1 MVANQQDMN
10 LIEFTKIISDPS
22 SISKGQTK
30 GLDQILEEYP
40 FFQSAHFLRLYA
52 LKKQRSFRYNDAL
65 KKTAAYT
72 TDREL
77 LFNYITNFDFELLAS
92 SSEVHEPESLDS
104 IETVEGSSVKMHRT
118 SEVPVPSG
126 ASEHP
131 EETESTEER
140 SEAEK
145 NLGIG
150 TPLDF
155 KSDETYSFGEWLQ
168 LSQLKPIDRTESEGG
183 TRKKSKSNLDLIN
196 DFIAKRPRIQP
207 PEDDNY
213 DDLALES
220 STENQQLMTETLA
233 HVYLEQKKYEKAIA
247 AFTVLSL
254 KYPEKSSFFAD
265 RIEAVKKLQKN

>member
-1 MVANQQDMN
+1 MN

-30 GLDQILEEYP
+30 GLDQILEDYP
-40 FFQSAHFLRLYA
+40 YFQAAHFMRLYA

-77 LFNYITNFDFELLAS
+77 LFNYITNFDFELLTTDSDIIEPVSQVPSEIPAS
-92 SSEVHEPESLDS
+92 SEAP
-104 IETVEGSSVKMHRT
+104 
-118 SEVPVPSG
+118 
-126 ASEHP
+126 ASYEALEHP
-131 EETESTEER
+131 EAIEFSEVTESSEER
-140 SEAEK
+140 SAAEK
-145 NLGIG
+145 DLGIG

-155 KSDETYSFGEWLQ
+155 RSDETYSFGEWLQ
-168 LSQLKPIDRTESEGG
+168 LSQLKPIERAESGAPE
-183 TRKKSKSNLDLIN
+183 RKKSRSNLDLIN
-196 DFIAKRPRIQP
+196 DFIAKRPRIKP
-207 PEDDNY
+207 AEDDNY
-213 DDLALES
+213 DDLAVES
-220 STENQQLMTETLA
+220 STENEQLMTETLA
-233 HVYLEQKKYEKAIA
+233 HVYLEQKKYDKAIA

>member
-1 MVANQQDMN
+1 MN

-30 GLDQILEEYP
+30 GLDLILEEYP

-77 LFNYITNFDFELLAS
+77 LFNYITNFDFEIPAES
-92 SSEVHEPESLDS
+92 SKAQESIPPD
-104 IETVEGSSVKMHRT
+104 IEEQ
-118 SEVPVPSG
+118 
-126 ASEHP
+126 AP
-131 EETESTEER
+131 EEL
-140 SEAEK
+140 AGVEK

-150 TPLDF
+150 SPLDF

-168 LSQLKPIDRTESEGG
+168 LSQLKPIDREVSSDRS
-183 TRKKSKSNLDLIN
+183 RKKPKNNLDLIN
-196 DFIAKRPRIQP
+196 DFIAKRPRIKP
-207 PEDDNY
+207 AEDDNY

-220 STENQQLMTETLA
+220 STENEQLMTETLA

-265 RIEAVKKLQKN
+265 RIEAVRKLQNN

>member
-1 MVANQQDMN
+1 MN

-65 KKTAAYT
+65 KITAAYT

-77 LFNYITNFDFELLAS
+77 LFNYITNFDFEIPAES
-92 SSEVHEPESLDS
+92 SDAQESISPDSQEP
-104 IETVEGSSVKMHRT
+104 
-118 SEVPVPSG
+118 
-126 ASEHP
+126 AP
-131 EETESTEER
+131 EELA
-140 SEAEK
+140 EAEK

-150 TPLDF
+150 SPLDF
-155 KSDETYSFGEWLQ
+155 KSDETFSFGEWLQ
-168 LSQLKPIDRTESEGG
+168 LSQLKPVDRTVSSDRS
-183 TRKKSKSNLDLIN
+183 RKKPKNNLDLIN
-196 DFIAKRPRIQP
+196 DFIAKRPRIKP
-207 PEDDNY
+207 AEDDNY
-213 DDLALES
+213 DDLSLES
-220 STENQQLMTETLA
+220 STENEQLMTETLA

>member
-1 MVANQQDMN
+1 MN

-77 LFNYITNFDFELLAS
+77 LFNYITNFDFELLDDTDDTVATEPVETPIAPSDETAS
-92 SSEVHEPESLDS
+92 SDQTKSSEDLPATAQS
-104 IETVEGSSVKMHRT
+104 
-118 SEVPVPSG
+118 
-126 ASEHP
+126 
-131 EETESTEER
+131 
-140 SEAEK
+140 
-145 NLGIG
+145 LGIG
-150 TPLDF
+150 SPLDF
-155 KSDETYSFGEWLQ
+155 KSDETYSFGEWLR
-168 LSQLKPIDRTESEGG
+168 LSQLKPIDRSGSSDQSL
-183 TRKKSKSNLDLIN
+183 KKTKSNLDLIN
-196 DFIAKRPRIQP
+196 DFITNRPKIKP
-207 PEDDNY
+207 AADNSY
-213 DDLALES
+213 DDLAMQS
-220 STENQQLMTETLA
+220 STENEQLMTETLA

>member
-1 MVANQQDMN
+1 MN

-77 LFNYITNFDFELLAS
+77 LFNYITNFDFEIPAETSDTQESISPDSQEPAPEDLA
-92 SSEVHEPESLDS
+92 EV
-104 IETVEGSSVKMHRT
+104 
-118 SEVPVPSG
+118 
-126 ASEHP
+126 
-131 EETESTEER
+131 
-140 SEAEK
+140 EK

-150 TPLDF
+150 SPLDF

-168 LSQLKPIDRTESEGG
+168 LSQLKPSERKVSSDRS
-183 TRKKSKSNLDLIN
+183 RKKPKNTLDLIN
-196 DFIAKRPRIQP
+196 DYIAKRPRIKP
-207 PEDDNY
+207 AEDDNY

-220 STENQQLMTETLA
+220 STENEQLMTETLA

-265 RIEAVKKLQKN
+265 RSEAVKKLQKN

>member
-1 MVANQQDMN
+1 MN

-77 LFNYITNFDFELLAS
+77 LFNYITNFDFEIPAES
-92 SSEVHEPESLDS
+92 SKAQESIPPDTEEP
-104 IETVEGSSVKMHRT
+104 
-118 SEVPVPSG
+118 
-126 ASEHP
+126 AP
-131 EETESTEER
+131 EELAEV
-140 SEAEK
+140 EK
-145 NLGIG
+145 NLEIG
-150 TPLDF
+150 SPLDF

-168 LSQLKPIDRTESEGG
+168 LSQLKPIDRSISSD
-183 TRKKSKSNLDLIN
+183 RSSKKSKNNLDLIN
-196 DFIAKRPRIQP
+196 DFIAKRPRIKP
-207 PEDDNY
+207 AEDDNY

-220 STENQQLMTETLA
+220 STENEQLMTETLA

>member
-1 MVANQQDMN
+1 MN

-30 GLDQILEEYP
+30 GLDKILEEYP

-77 LFNYITNFDFELLAS
+77 LFNYITNFDFELLAKSEEAKETS
-92 SSEVHEPESLDS
+92 SLMEDSTPEQTDDVL
-104 IETVEGSSVKMHRT
+104 ET
-118 SEVPVPSG
+118 
-126 ASEHP
+126 
-131 EETESTEER
+131 TEKS
-140 SEAEK
+140 
-145 NLGIG
+145 LGIG

-155 KSDETYSFGEWLQ
+155 KNDESYSFGEWLQ
-168 LSQLKPIDRTESEGG
+168 LSQLKPIDRTKTEASPGK
-183 TRKKSKSNLDLIN
+183 TSKRNIDLIN
-196 DFIAKRPRIQP
+196 DFIAKSPKIKP
-207 PEDDNY
+207 ATDDNY
-213 DDLALES
+213 DDLAMES
-220 STENQQLMTETLA
+220 STENEQLMTETLA

>member
-1 MVANQQDMN
+1 MN

-22 SISKGQTK
+22 SISKGQTR
-30 GLDQILEEYP
+30 GLDKILEEYP
-40 FFQSAHFLRLYA
+40 FFQAAHFLRLYA

-77 LFNYITNFDFELLAS
+77 LFNYVTNFDFELFAESIDKDAS
-92 SSEVHEPESLDS
+92 QLPGS
-104 IETVEGSSVKMHRT
+104 IESQDIGSAEIST
-118 SEVPVPSG
+118 PFEET
-126 ASEHP
+126 ASET
-131 EETESTEER
+131 ETTSAKESEPLVETPSSQEIVT
-140 SEAEK
+140 AEK
-145 NLGIG
+145 SLGIG

-168 LSQLKPIDRTESEGG
+168 LSQLKPIDRTVSAEPRS
-183 TRKKSKSNLDLIN
+183 KKTKSNLDLIN
-196 DFIAKRPRIQP
+196 DFIAKRPKISPAQDA
-207 PEDDNY
+207 EFN
-213 DDLALES
+213 DLGMES
-220 STENQQLMTETLA
+220 STENEQLMTETLA

>member
-1 MVANQQDMN
+1 MN

-30 GLDQILEEYP
+30 GLDQILEDYP

-77 LFNYITNFDFELLAS
+77 LFSYITNFDFELLAKGS
-92 SSEVHEPESLDS
+92 VTHSEAAEPSQETEPSQEGAFSEETASSEQHAVPDQSL
-104 IETVEGSSVKMHRT
+104 E
-118 SEVPVPSG
+118 
-126 ASEHP
+126 
-131 EETESTEER
+131 
-140 SEAEK
+140 
-145 NLGIG
+145 IG
-150 TPLDF
+150 RPLDF
-155 KSDETYSFGEWLQ
+155 KPNETYSFGEWLQ
-168 LSQLKPIDRTESEGG
+168 LSQLKPINRNVSSGQS
-183 TRKKSKSNLDLIN
+183 RKKPKSNLDLIN
-196 DFIAKRPRIQP
+196 DFITKRPKIKP
-207 PEDDNY
+207 ALDDTY
-213 DDLALES
+213 DDLAMES
-220 STENQQLMTETLA
+220 STENEQLMTETLA

-265 RIEAVKKLQKN
+265 QIEAVKKLQKN

>member
-1 MVANQQDMN
+1 MN

-77 LFNYITNFDFELLAS
+77 LFNYITNFDFEIPVES
-92 SSEVHEPESLDS
+92 SDAQESISTDSQEP
-104 IETVEGSSVKMHRT
+104 
-118 SEVPVPSG
+118 
-126 ASEHP
+126 AP
-131 EETESTEER
+131 EELAEV
-140 SEAEK
+140 EK

-150 TPLDF
+150 SPLDF

-168 LSQLKPIDRTESEGG
+168 LSQLKPIDRTISSDRS
-183 TRKKSKSNLDLIN
+183 RKKPKNNLDLIN
-196 DFIAKRPRIQP
+196 DFIAKRPRIKP
-207 PEDDNY
+207 AEDDNY

-220 STENQQLMTETLA
+220 STENEQLMTETLA

>member
-1 MVANQQDMN
+1 MN

-40 FFQSAHFLRLYA
+40 FFQAAHFLRLYA

-65 KKTAAYT
+65 KRTAAYT

-77 LFNYITNFDFELLAS
+77 LFNYITNFDFELLTID
-92 SSEVHEPESLDS
+92 DS
-104 IETVEGSSVKMHRT
+104 PDATQS
-118 SEVPVPSG
+118 P
-126 ASEHP
+126 
-131 EETESTEER
+131 ESTEREEAMTVETTRLSEPSEER
-140 SEAEK
+140 AAAEK

-150 TPLDF
+150 SPIDF
-155 KSDETYSFGEWLQ
+155 KRDETYSFGQWLQ
-168 LSQLKPIDRTESEGG
+168 LSQLKPIDRTVSSDRSNKE
-183 TRKKSKSNLDLIN
+183 SKSNIELIN
-196 DFIAKRPRIQP
+196 DFIDKRPRMKP
-207 PEDDNY
+207 ADDDDY
-213 DDLALES
+213 DDLARQS
-220 STENQQLMTETLA
+220 STENEQLMTETLA

>member
-1 MVANQQDMN
+1 M
-10 LIEFTKIISDPS
+10 
-22 SISKGQTK
+22 
-30 GLDQILEEYP
+30 
-40 FFQSAHFLRLYA
+40 
-52 LKKQRSFRYNDAL
+52 

-77 LFNYITNFDFELLAS
+77 LFNYITNFDFEIPVETSDAQES
-92 SSEVHEPESLDS
+92 ISPDSQEP
-104 IETVEGSSVKMHRT
+104 
-118 SEVPVPSG
+118 
-126 ASEHP
+126 AP
-131 EETESTEER
+131 EELAEV
-140 SEAEK
+140 EK

-150 TPLDF
+150 SPLDF

-168 LSQLKPIDRTESEGG
+168 LSQLKPIDRTISSDRS
-183 TRKKSKSNLDLIN
+183 RKKPKNNLDLIN
-196 DFIAKRPRIQP
+196 DFIAKRPRIKP
-207 PEDDNY
+207 AEDDNY

-220 STENQQLMTETLA
+220 STENEQLMTETLA

>member
-1 MVANQQDMN
+1 MN

-77 LFNYITNFDFELLAS
+77 IFNYITNFDFEIPAETSDTQESIPPDSQEPAPEDLA
-92 SSEVHEPESLDS
+92 EV
-104 IETVEGSSVKMHRT
+104 
-118 SEVPVPSG
+118 
-126 ASEHP
+126 
-131 EETESTEER
+131 
-140 SEAEK
+140 EK

-150 TPLDF
+150 SPLDF

-168 LSQLKPIDRTESEGG
+168 LSQLKPIERTVTSDRS
-183 TRKKSKSNLDLIN
+183 RKKPKNNLDLIN
-196 DFIAKRPRIQP
+196 DFIAKRPRIKP
-207 PEDDNY
+207 AEDDNY

-220 STENQQLMTETLA
+220 STENEQLMTETLA

-254 KYPEKSSFFAD
+254 NYPEKSSFFAD

>member
-1 MVANQQDMN
+1 MN

-30 GLDQILEEYP
+30 GLDQILEDYP
-40 FFQSAHFLRLYA
+40 FFQAAHFLRLYA

-77 LFNYITNFDFELLAS
+77 LFNYITNFDFEIATELGEAQES
-92 SSEVHEPESLDS
+92 SSPDSPEP
-104 IETVEGSSVKMHRT
+104 
-118 SEVPVPSG
+118 
-126 ASEHP
+126 AP
-131 EETESTEER
+131 EELAPEELA
-140 SEAEK
+140 EAEK

-150 TPLDF
+150 SPLDF

-168 LSQLKPIDRTESEGG
+168 LSQLKPIDRTVSSDRS
-183 TRKKSKSNLDLIN
+183 RKKSKNNLDLIN
-196 DFIAKRPRIQP
+196 DFIANRPRIKP
-207 PEDDNY
+207 AEDDNF
-213 DDLALES
+213 DDLSAES
-220 STENQQLMTETLA
+220 STENEQLMTETLA

>member
-1 MVANQQDMN
+1 MN

-22 SISKGQTK
+22 SISKGQTR
-30 GLDQILEEYP
+30 GLDKVLEEYP
-40 FFQSAHFLRLYA
+40 FFQAAHFLRLYA

-77 LFNYITNFDFELLAS
+77 LFNYVTNFDFELLAESSPIDTSELSGTPESQDIASPETSASSEETS
-92 SSEVHEPESLDS
+92 SSEETPSSEQIV
-104 IETVEGSSVKMHRT
+104 TVEKS
-118 SEVPVPSG
+118 
-126 ASEHP
+126 
-131 EETESTEER
+131 
-140 SEAEK
+140 
-145 NLGIG
+145 LGIG
-150 TPLDF
+150 SPLDF

-168 LSQLKPIDRTESEGG
+168 LSQLKPIDRTVSSESS
-183 TRKKSKSNLDLIN
+183 RKKSKTNLDLIN
-196 DFIAKRPRIQP
+196 DFIAKRPKIRP
-207 PEDDNY
+207 AEDADF
-213 DDLALES
+213 DDLGMES
-220 STENQQLMTETLA
+220 STENEQLMTETLA

>member
-1 MVANQQDMN
+1 MN

-30 GLDQILEEYP
+30 GLDQILEDYP
-40 FFQSAHFLRLYA
+40 YFQAAHFLRLYA

-77 LFNYITNFDFELLAS
+77 LFNYITNFDFELLTKS
-92 SSEVHEPESLDS
+92 SDAPEQDLPEPSEIL
-104 IETVEGSSVKMHRT
+104 TSSR
-118 SEVPVPSG
+118 

-131 EETESTEER
+131 ELIEHPEAIESSEVTESSAER
-140 SEAEK
+140 SAAEK
-145 NLGIG
+145 DLGIG
-150 TPLDF
+150 SPLDF

-168 LSQLKPIDRTESEGG
+168 LSRLKPIDRTVSTDSG
-183 TRKKSKSNLDLIN
+183 RKKSRSNLDLIN
-196 DFIAKRPRIQP
+196 DFIANRPRIRAT
-207 PEDDNY
+207 EDGNY

-220 STENQQLMTETLA
+220 STENEQLMTETLA

>member
-1 MVANQQDMN
+1 MN

-77 LFNYITNFDFELLAS
+77 LFNYITNFDFEIATELGEAQGS
-92 SSEVHEPESLDS
+92 SSPDSPEL
-104 IETVEGSSVKMHRT
+104 
-118 SEVPVPSG
+118 
-126 ASEHP
+126 AP
-131 EETESTEER
+131 EELV
-140 SEAEK
+140 EAEK

-150 TPLDF
+150 SPLDF

-168 LSQLKPIDRTESEGG
+168 LSQLKPIDRTVSSDRS
-183 TRKKSKSNLDLIN
+183 RKKPKNNLDLIN
-196 DFIAKRPRIQP
+196 DFIAQRPRIKP
-207 PEDDNY
+207 VEEGNY

-220 STENQQLMTETLA
+220 STENEQLMTETLA

>member
-1 MVANQQDMN
+1 MN

-22 SISKGQTK
+22 SISKGQTR
-30 GLDQILEEYP
+30 GLDKILEDYP
-40 FFQSAHFLRLYA
+40 FFQAAHFLRLYA

-77 LFNYITNFDFELLAS
+77 LFNYVTNFDFELLAESSAIDTSQLSGSPEAPDIESAEISIPAEEIPSFEETS
-92 SSEVHEPESLDS
+92 SSEE
-104 IETVEGSSVKMHRT
+104 IIT
-118 SEVPVPSG
+118 
-126 ASEHP
+126 
-131 EETESTEER
+131 
-140 SEAEK
+140 AEK
-145 NLGIG
+145 SLGIG

-168 LSQLKPIDRTESEGG
+168 LSQLKPIDRTVSSESS
-183 TRKKSKSNLDLIN
+183 RKKVKTNLDLIN
-196 DFIAKRPRIQP
+196 DFIAKRPRIRP
-207 PEDDNY
+207 TEDADF
-213 DDLALES
+213 DDLGMES
-220 STENQQLMTETLA
+220 STENEQLMTETLA